1 MPNVCSA
8 TRCNRRKTM
17 KKWIAMGAA
26 LALLGGVTV
35 ANAQSPSTPGAGS
48 PGQDQRP
55 QDKAGSVKQAPAEKS
70 EKDAPPSTATTG
82 AGQMGAPKA
91 PSAADKNSIHQST
104 GDRDSRGYPKQ
115 K

>member
-1 MPNVCSA
+1 
-8 TRCNRRKTM
+8 M

-35 ANAQSPSTPGAGS
+35 ANAQSAGTPGAGA
-48 PGQDQRP
+48 PGQDQRGA
-55 QDKAGSVKQAPAEKS
+55 DKAGSVKQSPAQKS

-82 AGQMGAPKA
+82 AGPSGAPKA
-91 PSAADKNSIHQST
+91 PSMTDKNSIHQSA
-104 GDRDSRGYPKQ
+104 GDRDSRDFPKP

>member
-1 MPNVCSA
+1 
-8 TRCNRRKTM
+8 M
-17 KKWIAMGAA
+17 KKLIAMGAA

-35 ANAQSPSTPGAGS
+35 ANAQTSSTPGAGAA
-48 PGQDQRP
+48 GQDQRGA
-55 QDKAGSVKQAPAEKS
+55 DKSGDVKQGPAQKS

-82 AGQMGAPKA
+82 QGSMGAPKA

-104 GDRDSRGYPKQ
+104 GDRDSRDYPKQ

>member
-1 MPNVCSA
+1 
-8 TRCNRRKTM
+8 M
-17 KKWIAMGAA
+17 KKLIAMSAA

-35 ANAQSPSTPGAGS
+35 ASAQSPSTPGAGS
-48 PGQDQRP
+48 AGQDQRGA
-55 QDKAGSVKQAPAEKS
+55 DKAGGVKQAPAEKS

-82 AGQMGAPKA
+82 AGPSGAPKA

-104 GDRDSRGYPKQ
+104 GDRDSRDYPKQ